1 MIAGVR
7 REGFAMLQDRV
18 NRLIAFHADPQRLL
32 LGLDERQR
40 SLEDFTIPEDDFE
53 AILVPEDKK

>member
-1 MIAGVR
+1 
-7 REGFAMLQDRV
+7 MLQDRV
-18 NRLIAFHADPQRLL
+18 KRLIAFHADPQRLL